1 MKTKTQV
8 AHAKRVLGVG
18 LAIVLVAAVFVSL
31 LQTNFGSVSI
41 KQLEIVTDEGNKIA
55 AMMYLPKGVSKDN
68 PAPGVLAVHGGN
80 SSRYAVSNFAQEFS
94 RRGYVVIS
102 IDQSNNGQSDRGENA
117 FFGTEAAT

>member
-55 AMMYLPKGVSKDN
+55 AMMYLPKGVSKETLPRVFLPYTAETHHDMR
-68 PAPGVLAVHGGN
+68 LAISLKNFPDVAMW
-80 SSRYAVSNFAQEFS
+80 SSPSTNQVTRNQTVAKTPSLA
-94 RRGYVVIS
+94 RKPR
-102 IDQSNNGQSDRGENA
+102 
-117 FFGTEAAT
+117 